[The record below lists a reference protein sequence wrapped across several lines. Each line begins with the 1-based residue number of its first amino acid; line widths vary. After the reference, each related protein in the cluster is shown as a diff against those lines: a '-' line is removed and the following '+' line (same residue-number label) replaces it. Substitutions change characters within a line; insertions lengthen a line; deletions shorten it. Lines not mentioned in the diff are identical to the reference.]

1 MTRIPAGVVERLR
14 PPRTAANGLDRASL
28 VERVRLGLDGQ
39 VVVLRAPTGFGKTEL
54 MATVHGA
61 LRREGCRAA
70 WLSLAPSDA
79 APSALATTIARAVL
93 GSDPPDGPATTLET
107 LFDSLAL
114 DRSEPLYVFL
124 DRIGAGHAAAVG
136 AMLREAPEGL
146 RLALAVSG
154 EADLPLARLRIRQL
168 LAEIGAADLAF
179 SRAETRRLLDRHLA
193 SSEFEAFHAAM
204 GGWPALVR
212 LAVARLAQEPDAA
225 EREALLTGTH
235 RDYRSFLFEE
245 LLPALQPDI
254 ARLVRAGAFLDE
266 VPIALGCALADV
278 HPARAAAALDAL
290 APLMVRVPHRPG
302 WFTLQPLM
310 RAATIAADIE
320 AGASVPHSRAA
331 LWFAAEGHIEKVVH
345 HAGLAGDF
353 AFAAETIRTAGGVS
367 LFLRIGYRVLH
378 GLMSEI
384 PRVIVERSPDLQL
397 CAALVLAK
405 EGQLQAA
412 RERIEEL
419 KRRASGSGSDHVPEE
434 VLRHIDG
441 LLDIYEDCRVEQRDI
456 DAMEAEL
463 RGRRLQDT
471 WVRGWLHNH
480 LCIAY
485 TRQGQLRLARLHA
498 LKALDCYR
506 EENTA
511 YAQSFLLIHLSFVS
525 LLGGR
530 LSAATA
536 YSRQAEDL
544 IQRTQWSDENLL
556 AIARIPVAETLYQQG
571 QIRAADATLAEAL
584 PSVVRGE
591 GWVDVFASGFVT
603 YARCRQR
610 LDGTVAA
617 LAVVDRA
624 EEVAEDRRLPRLGL
638 VARNLRVEILT
649 RDGLLD
655 SAALAAASLPD
666 PDDDAAW
673 PTRRENRQ
681 TRVTL
686 ARLKLRRGD
695 TVDAEAQL
703 NRFLAS
709 RRDEDDALVCL
720 AAEILS
726 SECALALGDVA
737 EAGVRLNRAVA
748 AAQPQN
754 LTEPFAAEGKP
765 VQDLVRGVVRRSG
778 MGAFGP
784 KVAAFVN
791 RVVAM
796 PADAGAPPRAGVLSS
811 RETDVL
817 ALLARGLSN
826 KEIARE
832 IGITEATTKF
842 HLKRLFAKLGAS
854 RRTMAVSV
862 ARAMGLI
869 KAC

>member
-1 MTRIPAGVVERLR
+1 MARIPVGVVERLR
-14 PPRTAANGLDRASL
+14 PPRSASTIIDRASL
-28 VERVRLGLDGQ
+28 IERMRLGLDGQ
-39 VVVLRAPTGFGKTEL
+39 VVVLRAPTGFGKTAL
-54 MATVHGA
+54 MAA
-61 LRREGCRAA
+61 AYAILRREGVPAA

-79 APSALATTIARAVL
+79 DPSALATSIARAAL
-93 GSDPPDGPATTLET
+93 GSDPPGGPATTLEA
-107 LFDSLAL
+107 LFDVLAL
-114 DRSEPLYVFL
+114 DRSEPLSLFL
-124 DRIGAGHAAAVG
+124 DGVHADHAAAVG
-136 AMLREAPEGL
+136 ALMRQAPEGL

-154 EADLPLARLRIRQL
+154 EADLPLARLRLRQL
-168 LAEIGAADLAF
+168 LVEIGAGDLCF
-179 SRAETRRLLDRHLA
+179 SRAETRQLLDRHLA
-193 SSEFEAFHAAM
+193 PSEFEAFHAAI

-212 LAVARLAQEPDAA
+212 LAVARLAEGADGA
-225 EREALLTGTH
+225 EREAILAGTH
-235 RDYRSFLFEE
+235 RDYRGFLHEE
-245 LLPALQPDI
+245 LHPALRPDI

-266 VPIALGCALADV
+266 VPVALVCALADV
-278 HPARAAAALDAL
+278 APARAAAALDAL
-290 APLMVRVPHRPG
+290 APLMTRLPQRPG
-302 WFTLQPLM
+302 WFALHPLI
-310 RAATIAADIE
+310 RAATTAATAE
-320 AGASVPHSRAA
+320 AGEIVPHLRAA
-331 LWFAAEGHIEKVVH
+331 LWFAVEGHIDKAVH

-353 AFAAETIRTAGGVS
+353 AFAAEMIRTAGGVS
-367 LFLRIGYRVLH
+367 LFLRVGYRVLH

-384 PRVIVERSPDLQL
+384 PRGIVERSPDLQL

-412 RERIEEL
+412 REHIEEL
-419 KRRASGSGSDHVPEE
+419 KRQASSARADHVPDE

-441 LLDIYEDCRVEQRDI
+441 LIDIYEDCRVEQREI
-456 DAMEAEL
+456 DAMEAKL
-463 RGRRLQDT
+463 RGRRLRDT

-506 EENTA
+506 EENTT

-530 LSAATA
+530 ISAATA

-571 QIRAADATLAEAL
+571 QVRAADATLAEAL
-584 PSVVRGE
+584 PVVARGE

-610 LDGTVAA
+610 LEGAVAA

-638 VARNLRVEILT
+638 VARILRVEILT

-655 SAALAAASLPD
+655 SAALAAADLPD
-666 PDDDAAW
+666 LDDDAAW

-681 TRVTL
+681 AWVTL
-686 ARLKLRRGD
+686 ARLTLRRGD
-695 TVDAEAQL
+695 AASADVAL
-703 NRFLAS
+703 NRFRAT

-726 SECALALGDVA
+726 SESALALHDVA
-737 EAGVRLNRAVA
+737 EAGIRLNRAVA
-748 AAQPQN
+748 AAQPQD
-754 LTEPFAAEGKP
+754 LVEPFAAEGKP
-765 VQDLVRGVVRRSG
+765 VQELVRSIVRRLG
-778 MGAFGP
+778 LGVFGP
-784 KVAAFVN
+784 KVTAFVD

-796 PADAGAPPRAGVLSS
+796 HVDSTPPSAGVLSA
-811 RETDVL
+811 RENDVL

-826 KEIARE
+826 KQIARE
-832 IGITEATTKF
+832 IGISEATTKF

-854 RRTMAVSV
+854 RRTMAVAI

-869 KAC
+869 KAG

>member
-1 MTRIPAGVVERLR
+1 M
-14 PPRTAANGLDRASL
+14 LDRASL

-54 MATVHGA
+54 MAAVHGA
-61 LRREGCRAA
+61 LCREGRRAA

-79 APSALATTIARAVL
+79 EPSALATTIARAAL
-93 GSDPPDGPATTLET
+93 GSDPPDGPATTLEA
-107 LFDSLAL
+107 LFDGLSL
-114 DRSEPLYVFL
+114 DCSEPLHLFL
-124 DRIGAGHAAAVG
+124 DAVQAGHAAAIGRLV
-136 AMLREAPEGL
+136 REAPEGL

-154 EADLPLARLRIRQL
+154 EADLPLTRLRIRQL
-168 LAEIGAADLAF
+168 LTEIGAADLAF
-179 SRAETRRLLDRHLA
+179 SRAETRELLDLRLA
-193 SSEFEAFHAAM
+193 SSEFEAFHVAM

-212 LAVARLAQEPDAA
+212 LAVARLAEKPGAA
-225 EREALLTGTH
+225 EREALLSGTH
-235 RDYRSFLFEE
+235 RDYRSFLHEE

-254 ARLVRAGAFLDE
+254 ARLVRASAFLDE

-278 HPARAAAALDAL
+278 HPARAAVALDAL
-290 APLMVRVPHRPG
+290 APLMVRLPHRPG
-302 WFTLQPLM
+302 WFVLQPLM
-310 RAATIAADIE
+310 RAATIAADVE
-320 AGASVPHSRAA
+320 AGSSFPHQRAA
-331 LWFAAEGHIEKVVH
+331 LWFAGEGHIEKAVH

-367 LFLRIGYRVLH
+367 LFLRAGYRVLH
-378 GLMSEI
+378 GLMGEI
-384 PRVIVERSPDLQL
+384 PRKIVERSPDLQL

-419 KRRASGSGSDHVPEE
+419 KRQAPSSGADPVPEE

-441 LLDIYEDCRVEQRDI
+441 LIDIYEDCRVERREI

-480 LCIAY
+480 LCIAH

-530 LSAATA
+530 ISAATA

-584 PSVVRGE
+584 PVVVRGE

-610 LDGTVAA
+610 LHGTVAA

-638 VARNLRVEILT
+638 VARILRVEILT

-655 SAALAAASLPD
+655 SAALAAAGLPD
-666 PDDDAAW
+666 PDDEAAW

-681 TRVTL
+681 ARVTL
-686 ARLKLRRGD
+686 ARLTLRRGD
-695 TVDAEAQL
+695 AVGADVQL
-703 NRFLAS
+703 TRFQAS
-709 RRDEDDALVCL
+709 RGDEDDALVCL

-748 AAQPQN
+748 AAQPQD

-765 VQDLVRGVVRRSG
+765 VQDLVRGIVRRLG
-778 MGAFGP
+778 MGVFGP
-784 KVAAFVN
+784 KVAAFVD
-791 RVVAM
+791 RVMAM
-796 PADAGAPPRAGVLSS
+796 RADGAAPPRAGVLSA

-854 RRTMAVSV
+854 RRTMAVSI

-869 KAC
+869 KAS